1 MWRSLASALAWGA
14 RGRGF
19 KSRHPDFCSAPAVR
33 SQDRT
38 AFFIFRIGQ
47 STHPAAQP
55 NPPRAARQS
64 TATAI
69 LECRPRA
76 ASTPARSSTERAG
89 FPGPQLAPPVPSPGP
104 PLPRESL
111 RQTRTLSSRGMGR
124 GHNKHPSVAPS
135 SSARPLRP
143 YSTRPR
149 SIQPENV
156 RAHTI
161 LHAVQ
166 ELNQKTIHRA
176 VDLNECNDSSSSWNI
191 LDKRFTMNR
200 CPFSACLSGC
210 VHPCPNI
217 APRDSLV
224 SDPDASCTHP
234 GGEPTL
240 QQGLFNDG
248 RGPSARFASVS
259 TGYGEPLAVTHSN
272 PFCLRSSPRTGLSF
286 LFSGAVIR

>member
-1 MWRSLASALAWGA
+1 
-14 RGRGF
+14 
-19 KSRHPDFCSAPAVR
+19 
-33 SQDRT
+33 
-38 AFFIFRIGQ
+38 
-47 STHPAAQP
+47 
-55 NPPRAARQS
+55 
-64 TATAI
+64 
-69 LECRPRA
+69 
-76 ASTPARSSTERAG
+76 
-89 FPGPQLAPPVPSPGP
+89 
-104 PLPRESL
+104 
-111 RQTRTLSSRGMGR
+111 MGR

-161 LHAVQ
+161 SHTVQ

-176 VDLNECNDSSSSWNI
+176 VDLNECNDSSSSCNI
-191 LDKRFTMNR
+191 LDKRCTMNR

-210 VHPCPNI
+210 VHPCHNI
-217 APRDSLV
+217 ARRDSLV